1 MIRTA
6 HIVLLF
12 SLALLAPM
20 RVYAQEIGFTA
31 TVDRSSI
38 ATGEYVKLTITL
50 TNSKERF
57 EAPSFGGLLV
67 AQGPF
72 DNSSFNYI
80 NGRMSSSISRTWVLT
95 QGTPGRYTIGA
106 ARARVGGGTI
116 QTDPI
121 TIEVV
126 KGAARPSDVNATQGQ
141 SRDPNLFAT
150 ISLSK
155 NKAYVG
161 EQVVATY
168 MLYSRYANIE
178 PTKYEL
184 PKMDGFWAEEVDFGD
199 ATWEDQLQTVNGVQ
213 YRVALLKRQVL
224 FAQRS
229 GKLKLAPL
237 QMSCIVNRSFF
248 NRGTALTITS
258 NSVELTAVA
267 LPPAPVD
274 FIGAVGEF
282 SMEVKTDRTAVKANE
297 AIDLSILFAG
307 KGNLKLLDAPKLDFP
322 NDFETYD
329 PKVVDKINLNAG
341 GMSGSR
347 QFQYLVIP
355 RNEGDYPLPPL
366 SFSYFDTRSGTYRT
380 LSAPPVTIEVLPG
393 EGGPSAA
400 IQRPTK
406 NDVEVLGKDIRYI
419 RTGDL
424 ALRTKGDHLFGS
436 WPWIAGMSA
445 PAIAFMLFLG
455 WQRKR
460 DAANADVVG
469 TRRKQADRVAR
480 KRLAEAESALL
491 GSDRTAF
498 YNAMGKALHGYVADK
513 FSLGNAETTAP
524 FIHDKFSA
532 YEGGDEVANAYVKLI
547 EVCDMARFAPVEER
561 PRQDLYNEA
570 AALIGRAEQLVRR

>member
-1 MIRTA
+1 MYRSLNLFVLVILGSLLCTQA
-6 HIVLLF
+6 H
-12 SLALLAPM
+12 
-20 RVYAQEIGFTA
+20 AQEIGFTA
-31 TVDRSSI
+31 SVDRSSI

-95 QGTPGRYTIGA
+95 QGKPGQYTIGA
-106 ARARVGGGTI
+106 AKARVGGGII
-116 QTDPI
+116 QTEPI

-126 KGAARPSDVNATQGQ
+126 QGATGRSDPNATQGQ

-150 ISLSK
+150 ITLSK

-229 GKLKLAPL
+229 GKLRVAPL

-258 NSVELTAVA
+258 NSVEFTAMA
-267 LPPAPVD
+267 LPPAPAD
-274 FIGAVGEF
+274 YIGAVGELT
-282 SMEVKTDRTAVKANE
+282 MDVKADRTSVKANE
-297 AIDLSILFAG
+297 AITLTILFTG
-307 KGNLKLLDAPKLDFP
+307 KGNLKLLDAPELDFP

-329 PKVVDKINLNAG
+329 PKVLDKINLNAG

-347 QFQYLVIP
+347 QFEYLVIP
-355 RNEGDYPLPPL
+355 RNEGDYPLAPIT
-366 SFSYFDTRSGTYRT
+366 FSYFDTRTGNYRS
-380 LSAPPVTIEVLPG
+380 LSTAPLTIQVGPG
-393 EGGPSAA
+393 EGGGAA
-400 IQRPTK
+400 VIQRPTK
-406 NDVEVLGKDIRYI
+406 SDVDVLGKDIRYI

-424 ALRTKGDHLFGS
+424 ALRPNGDHLFGS
-436 WPWIAGMSA
+436 LSWIAGMGA
-445 PAIAFMLFLG
+445 PALAFVLFLG

-460 DAANADVVG
+460 DAARADLIG

-480 KRLAEAESALL
+480 KRLAEAEDALR
-491 GSDRTAF
+491 GSDRSTF

-513 FSLGNAETTAP
+513 FALGQAETTAP
-524 FIHDKFSA
+524 FIRERFSA
-532 YEGGDEVANAYVKLI
+532 FQGGDEVASAYVELI
-547 EVCDMARFAPVEER
+547 EVCDMARFAPVEDR

-570 AALIGRAEQLVRR
+570 VAVIGRAEQLVRT